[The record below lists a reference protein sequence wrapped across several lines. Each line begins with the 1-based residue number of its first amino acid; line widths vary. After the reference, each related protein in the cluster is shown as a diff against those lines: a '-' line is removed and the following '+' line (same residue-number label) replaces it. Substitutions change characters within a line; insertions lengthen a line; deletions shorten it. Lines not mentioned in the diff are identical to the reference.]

1 MVTDY
6 LVGFGVASISITV
19 VMEFAAPIVLLC
31 ILGMLTSL
39 TLVFVVGRKLFHN
52 FWFERSIFVFGW
64 TTGVVAIGVTLLRIV
79 DPEAKSGTLNDY
91 GYSYTI
97 QSVVEVFIIAM
108 VPIMAVS
115 LGCIQS
121 GAILTVIAIALFLF
135 GAKVFGVHNE
145 KMNELREGEAEIIN
159 TK

>member
-19 VMEFAAPIVLLC
+19 VMEFVGPILLLC
-31 ILGMLTSL
+31 VLGTLTSL
-39 TLVFVVGRKLFHN
+39 TLVFFVGRKLFHN

-91 GYSYTI
+91 GTCLLYT
-97 QSVVEVFIIAM
+97 SDKTTII
-108 VPIMAVS
+108 
-115 LGCIQS
+115 
-121 GAILTVIAIALFLF
+121 F
-135 GAKVFGVHNE
+135 
-145 KMNELREGEAEIIN
+145 
-159 TK
+159 